1 MLEITPALIAFFI
14 FALLSI
20 GGALG
25 VVANRNLIH
34 GALFLI
40 ISLFGAAGLF
50 VLLLAPF
57 LAAVQVLVYI
67 GAIVVLIIF
76 AAMLTRGMTQTRE
89 IFNRQWWLAGLL
101 AVVLLALLSIGILL
115 PVWGPN
121 GTNTPDMLSA
131 MTVGVSELGVAL
143 VDGNQYV
150 LPFEVA
156 SLLLTAAMIFVDVFA
171 GGRRDVY
178 HRRVRRTGPAHR
190 HRHSDERRTDAQRL
204 DHQPGRILALPHA
217 RQYQRA
223 GVRRVRVR
231 RGRGRSVGGFGH
243 HSRRLSQP
251 QVGGGGRCQPAQ
263 RLSSSAQESRKC
275 GGRAAHF

>member
-156 SLLLTAAMIFVDVFA
+156 SLLLTAAMIGAIVVA
-171 GGRRDVY
+171 RD
-178 HRRVRRTGPAHR
+178 
-190 HRHSDERRTDAQRL
+190 D
-204 DHQPGRILALPHA
+204 
-217 RQYQRA
+217 
-223 GVRRVRVR
+223 
-231 RGRGRSVGGFGH
+231 
-243 HSRRLSQP
+243 
-251 QVGGGGRCQPAQ
+251 
-263 RLSSSAQESRKC
+263 
-275 GGRAAHF
+275 